1 MGHPTPPAWYVISL
15 RPQGGHDALRR
26 AARRHGAGLLALSP
40 WRIRRCDDNATRAAL
55 RDALACP
62 IVVFTSPAAVAEAHA
77 LQPLHARAGQVWLA
91 VGAGTAAAL
100 RRAGV
105 EHVSF
110 PARMDSEGL
119 LSLPELAD
127 IRGTRLGFVTAPD
140 GRNLLVPTLEARGAD
155 VRRAEVY
162 RREPIPLG
170 ARALDA
176 LAALH
181 APACLL
187 LSSGGALQEVLAQ
200 LPDPLAKRLGAMP
213 VVAAS
218 ERLANGARDAGFAH
232 VVLAEGPRPAQ
243 LVKAACTLCPD
254 GIR

>member
-26 AARRHGAGLLALSP
+26 AARREGAGLLALSP
-40 WRIRRCDDNATRAAL
+40 WRIRRCDDTTTRIAL
-55 RDALACP
+55 RNALACP
-62 IVVFTSPAAVAEAHA
+62 TVVFTSPAAVTEAHA
-77 LQPLHARAGQVWLA
+77 LQPLRAFAGQAWLA
-91 VGAGTAAAL
+91 VGAGTAASL
-100 RRAGV
+100 RRAGIDQ
-105 EHVSF
+105 VSF

-127 IRGTRLGFVTAPD
+127 IQGARLGFVTAPD
-140 GRNLLVPTLEARGAD
+140 GRNVLVPTLEARGAD
-155 VRRAEVY
+155 VHRAEVY
-162 RREPIPLG
+162 RRESIPLD

-176 LAALH
+176 FAALE

-200 LPDPLAKRLGAMP
+200 LPDSLSDRFRALP

-218 ERLANGARDAGFAH
+218 ERLADAAREVGFDH
-232 VVLAEGPRPAQ
+232 VVLADGPRPAQ
-243 LVKAACTLCPD
+243 LVKAACTLRPE

>member
-40 WRIRRCDDNATRAAL
+40 WRIRHCDDDATRAAL
-55 RDALACP
+55 RGALDCD
-62 IVVFTSPAAVAEAHA
+62 IVVVTSPAAVAAARA
-77 LQPLHARAGQVWLA
+77 LQPLAARAGQRWLA
-91 VGAGTAAAL
+91 VGSGTAAAL

-105 EHVSF
+105 DQVEF

-119 LSLPELAD
+119 LALPGLAD
-127 IRGTRLGFVTAPD
+127 LHGRRLGFITAPD
-140 GRNLLVPTLEARGAD
+140 GRNLLVPTLEARGATLH
-155 VRRAEVY
+155 RAEVY
-162 RREPIPLG
+162 RRQSLPLP
-170 ARALDA
+170 ARALEA
-176 LAALH
+176 LAALQ

-200 LPDPLAKRLGAMP
+200 LPPPLAGRFRAMP

-218 ERLANGARDAGFAH
+218 ERLARAAEEAGFAR
-232 VVLAEGPRPAQ
+232 VVLAGGPRPAQ
-243 LVKAACTLCPD
+243 LMKAACTIGPT